1 MRRIVL
7 LAILAAGLWAAAYLG
22 LSPAK
27 LVPSEGGLT
36 LAGEFFQG
44 AFSPALISE
53 SGTGRSLLGNVL
65 EGLWATVLFAAAGMS
80 LALVLGVVLGFFASS
95 AWWSGDAAGGQGPVA
110 RVLRRSV
117 WPAVYAVARVVATFL
132 RSIHEL
138 LWALLFLSAFGLS
151 NFSAVV
157 AIALPYGGTLAK
169 VFSEMV
175 DEAPRE
181 SALALRGAGA
191 SPLQVFVFGLLPRA
205 LPDMAAY
212 AFYRFECALR
222 SSAILGFFGY
232 PTLGYF
238 LAASFENVYFRE
250 VWTYLYALF
259 LLVALVDW
267 WSGALR
273 RRLVVA

>member
-1 MRRIVL
+1 VRSLVL
-7 LAILAAGLWAAAYLG
+7 LSILAAGLLAAVHLD
-22 LSPAK
+22 LTPSR
-27 LVPSEGGLT
+27 LVPNEGGLA
-36 LAGEFFQG
+36 LAGEFFSC
-44 AFSPALISE
+44 AFSPALVSE
-53 SGTGRSLLGNVL
+53 SGSGRSLLPSVL
-65 EGLWATVLFAAAGMS
+65 EGLRATVLFAAAGMS
-80 LALVLGVVLGFFASS
+80 LALVLGMVLGFFAST
-95 AWWSGDAAGGQGPVA
+95 AWWSGDIVGGQGPVA
-110 RVLRRSV
+110 RILRRSV
-117 WPAVYAVARVVATFL
+117 WPAVYAAARVVAAFL

-138 LWALLFLSAFGLS
+138 FWALLLLAAFGLS
-151 NFSAVV
+151 NFSAVI

-191 SPLQVFVFGLLPRA
+191 SPLQVFTFGLLPRA

-238 LAASFENVYFRE
+238 LAASFENVYFGE

-273 RRLVVA
+273 RRVVVA